1 MRTVTP
7 ERERLHTEAARLR
20 AMQVDMDPTGAAYQ
34 RLGEEI
40 DQVLAMIWEL
50 GPAEA

>member
-1 MRTVTP
+1 MDTVP
-7 ERERLHTEAARLR
+7 RQRERLHTEAARLR
-20 AMQVDMDPTGAAYQ
+20 AMQVDMDPTGAAYE

-50 GPAEA
+50 GPVDA